1 MLPEDISEIPANTL
15 LVFDDLMMDSFNK
28 EITDNKI
35 STILVLHNLFHQS
48 KYSRNITLN
57 AQYIV
62 YFKNPRDLS
71 SASILARQLCPSN
84 WRNLQNLFNEATHKP
99 YSYLIVDLTQN
110 TPELF
115 KYRNNIFNEYF
126 NCYATNEVIEKN
138 QEIQGHAIDLGQ

>member
-1 MLPEDISEIPANTL
+1 
-15 LVFDDLMMDSFNK
+15 
-28 EITDNKI
+28 
-35 STILVLHNLFHQS
+35 
-48 KYSRNITLN
+48 
-57 AQYIV
+57 
-62 YFKNPRDLS
+62 LS